1 MNPRQAKAI
10 AARVTDDLDLH
21 PPLSSVVVMRIV
33 APDPLADSSLPPLRH
48 YPEELHAPIESRI
61 LQEAEDE

>member
-10 AARVTDDLDLH
+10 AARVSYQLDLH
-21 PPLSSVVVMRIV
+21 PPLHGAEVEALLGTDPRW
-33 APDPLADSSLPPLRH
+33 PRHPLAD

>member
-10 AARVTDDLDLH
+10 AARVTADLDLH
-21 PPLSSVVVMRIV
+21 PPLGSAVVMRVV
-33 APDPLADSSLPPLRH
+33 APDSLASSLPPLRR

-61 LQEAEDE
+61 LQAADDG